1 MPKRRQK
8 VPQLCNRSTFLAQMA
23 RNISTTVEL
32 LRELI
37 AVRNKCDGYEV
48 RIKDRG
54 SWIKGNNAGFLD
66 QKVIEIGFFIILEG
80 SL

>member
-1 MPKRRQK
+1 MS
-8 VPQLCNRSTFLAQMA
+8 QLCNRSTFLAQKSLS
-23 RNISTTVEL
+23 IVVTVKL

-37 AVRNKCDGYEV
+37 VVRNKCDGYEV

-66 QKVIEIGFFIILEG
+66 QKVIEIGFLIILEG

>member
-1 MPKRRQK
+1 MQPFH
-8 VPQLCNRSTFLAQMA
+8 VSFATIAQTT
-23 RNISTTVEL
+23 RDISMTVEL
-32 LRELI
+32 LRELVV
-37 AVRNKCDGYEV
+37 VRNKCDGYEV

>member
-1 MPKRRQK
+1 MS
-8 VPQLCNRSTFLAQMA
+8 QLCNRSTFLTQKSLS
-23 RNISTTVEL
+23 IVVTVKL

-37 AVRNKCDGYEV
+37 VVRNKCNGYEV

-66 QKVIEIGFFIILEG
+66 QKVIEIGFLIILEG

>member
-1 MPKRRQK
+1 M
-8 VPQLCNRSTFLAQMA
+8 CN
-23 RNISTTVEL
+23 
-32 LRELI
+32 
-37 AVRNKCDGYEV
+37 GYEV

-54 SWIKGNNAGFLD
+54 SWIKGNNVGFLD

>member
-1 MPKRRQK
+1 MS
-8 VPQLCNRSTFLAQMA
+8 QLCNRSTFLTQKSLS
-23 RNISTTVEL
+23 IVVTVKL

-37 AVRNKCDGYEV
+37 VVRNKCDGYEV

-66 QKVIEIGFFIILEG
+66 QKVIEIGFLIILEG